1 MYPHWRL
8 MTPLVQVASSF
19 RRRSPFILLPNGSWK
34 GSTANSQI
42 ATAGELEQFDWWS
55 KGVRKSFFTH
65 QKGTS
70 SACPP
75 GASAS
80 QALLHCPRLNK
91 LSFMVVLNSSPSFH
105 GIKKKRKEI
114 IKNIAWIFADCLLYW
129 QPSLVI
135 SWFWFCPLQT
145 GAVHLSTPHTTP
157 VVVLE
162 LQWSMETVGQ
172 GLEGEI
178 ISSAGIIQT
187 WFSLYLLSL
196 VLLLA
201 QRAASK
207 GQTLWVRNPHLTLVP
222 GLP

>member
-1 MYPHWRL
+1 
-8 MTPLVQVASSF
+8 
-19 RRRSPFILLPNGSWK
+19 
-34 GSTANSQI
+34 
-42 ATAGELEQFDWWS
+42 
-55 KGVRKSFFTH
+55 
-65 QKGTS
+65 
-70 SACPP
+70 
-75 GASAS
+75 
-80 QALLHCPRLNK
+80 
-91 LSFMVVLNSSPSFH
+91 MVVLNSSPSFH

-178 ISSAGIIQT
+178 ISSAGIIPT

-207 GQTLWVRNPHLTLVP
+207 DQTLWVRNPHLTLVP
-222 GLP
+222 GLPWMRDRPWSSRTLSKAGGLYWSWMHVNVHNGMFLTRSAYFEQVPF